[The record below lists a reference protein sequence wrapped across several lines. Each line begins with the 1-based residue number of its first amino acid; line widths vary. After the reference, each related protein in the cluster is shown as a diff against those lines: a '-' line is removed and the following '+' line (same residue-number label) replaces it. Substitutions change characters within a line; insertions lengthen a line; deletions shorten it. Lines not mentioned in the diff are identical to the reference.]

1 MDTRL
6 RIKVGLAVPVALV
19 ALGACGG
26 GGGGDADLDVW
37 CDAND
42 EFWAAAGDVRAT
54 DGGDLESLVDAQGD
68 RLDDAADA
76 APDDIADDAEDLA
89 QAWTDIA
96 GLLADADYAWA
107 DVDDDDLDK
116 LLDESESEV
125 DAIQEFN
132 ADECDIEPTEGGLLP
147 SGGDFEP
154 TDDTEPSD
162 DTSTDTSDDGTFPP
176 FTLPVITI
184 DGSLPGDV
192 TIPGGSL
199 PDDSTVIELLADE
212 FEKMGLPADKAQCL
226 AEQMDVTDVME
237 GNQPTTDDL
246 LEWVETCDFSDEDL
260 QILADS
266 APDSTDDTATTED
279 TSDGDVTIPGG
290 GDVEDLVVDQL
301 VESLGLTE
309 EQAQCLV
316 DQMDLTS
323 GTTPDL
329 ADMMD
334 FFEECDINPLDLPGG

>member
-6 RIKVGLAVPVALV
+6 RFKVGLVVPVALV
-19 ALGACGG
+19 ALGACS
-26 GGGGDADLDVW
+26 GGGGDADLDAW

-54 DGGDLESLVDAQGD
+54 DGDDLESLVDAQGD

-125 DAIQEFN
+125 TAVQAFNEEECNIQ
-132 ADECDIEPTEGGLLP
+132 PSEGGLLP
-147 SGGDFEP
+147 AAGDIEP
-154 TDDTEPSD
+154 ADDTEQSD
-162 DTSTDTSDDGTFPP
+162 DTSVDQSSPP

-184 DGSLPGDV
+184 DGSFPGDI

-199 PDDSTVIELLADE
+199 PDDSTVIELLAEE
-212 FEKMGLPADKAQCL
+212 FENMGLPADKAQCL

-237 GNQPTTDDL
+237 GNQPTTDEL

-266 APDSTDDTATTED
+266 APDSTDDTSTTEG
-279 TSDGDVTIPGG
+279 TSDGDVTLPGG
-290 GDVEDLVVDQL
+290 GDIDDLVVDQL
-301 VESLGLTE
+301 VDSLGVTE

-316 DQMDLTS
+316 DKMDLTS
-323 GTTPDL
+323 GTTPDIS
-329 ADMMD
+329 DMMD
-334 FFEECDINPLDLPGG
+334 LFEECDINPLDLDSGG